1 MKAGDLI
8 TQYDKLT
15 KDIADIEKTLFRLC
29 AKSSISDKVTVLNN
43 SRKDERHSVKLLIKE
58 LDRNN
63 EELETLKNM
72 NITIQH

>member
-8 TQYDKLT
+8 DQYDKLM
-15 KDIADIEKTLFRLC
+15 KEIADIEKTLFKLC

-43 SRKDERHSVKLLIKE
+43 SRKDERHSVKLLLKE
-58 LDRNN
+58 LDRHNS
-63 EELETLKNM
+63 ELETLKNI